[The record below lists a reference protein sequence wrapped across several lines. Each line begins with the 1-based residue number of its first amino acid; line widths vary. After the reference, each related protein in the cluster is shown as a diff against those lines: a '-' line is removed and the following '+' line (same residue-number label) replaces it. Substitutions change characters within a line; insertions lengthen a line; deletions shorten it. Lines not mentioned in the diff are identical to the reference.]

1 MQKFPFISILLIL
14 IIASGRP
21 SSLSGQHLSV
31 TLKED
36 YYREM
41 ASRENIDP
49 ELRIIW
55 YDSLLNLSC
64 PDRIE
69 IQLRKISLLRE
80 AGYLDKAF
88 QLSERLLKENRNMP
102 VNQMLPALFMKYNT
116 LADRRDYIGAM
127 GGYAKIMSM
136 KKPDSLKYW
145 DIKTGFSIFSIYS
158 ALNDNVKAKEWLRKT
173 ETMLSSYP
181 LTAAFREDAEAR
193 VHGSRAAL
201 LIADNQLD
209 SAYKEVKAVRE
220 LARDDVTKVGAL
232 LQTAQIYLAKGQ
244 IPAARQ
250 YLEKALKINIGG
262 NMRRT
267 LIYMMAQCCI
277 REKKFGEALAVLDSY
292 PRNTVKV
299 NSTGN
304 MRAYYIVRG
313 QAYAGDKNL
322 VLAYNSLDSALV
334 AADTIIANMTRH
346 QAINAEKL
354 IETEKELTYEKGK
367 VKDLSVWLTVLLV
380 GLSALGGASLIL
392 LLTNLRLRKRLS
404 EQHSIVNKA
413 RIDSHNSQLVRERIV
428 ENEDNMNRRQ
438 TSLLLRLAHLESA
451 LDGLKKKLVSD
462 DLDKQAR
469 ESMVR
474 QIQEINGKEKMWEL
488 FSMQF
493 EMTNRKFLDLL
504 SERHPA
510 LTKSEKRI
518 CAFMLIN
525 LSTKEIA
532 ELLGRSPRTV
542 DVTKYNIRKKL
553 GITISTEEYLR
564 QVAEEGRGRMCERK
578 SEIHANMVR

>member
-21 SSLSGQHLSV
+21 SSSSGQHLSV

-80 AGYLDKAF
+80 AGYLDKAC

-102 VNQMLPALFMKYNT
+102 ENQMLPALFMKYNT

-334 AADTIIANMTRH
+334 AGDTIIANMTRH
-346 QAINAEKL
+346 QTINAEKL
-354 IETEKELTYEKGK
+354 IETEKELTYEKSK
-367 VKDLSVWLTVLLV
+367 VKNMSVWLTVLLV

-392 LLTNLRLRKRLS
+392 LLTNLKLRKRLS

-413 RIDSHNSQLVRERIV
+413 RIDSHDSQLARERIV

-504 SERHPA
+504 SERHPD

-564 QVAEEGRGRMCERK
+564 QVAEEGAR
-578 SEIHANMVR
+578 ADV

>member
-21 SSLSGQHLSV
+21 SSSSGQHLSV

-80 AGYLDKAF
+80 AGYLDKAC

-102 VNQMLPALFMKYNT
+102 ENQMLPALFMKYNT

-334 AADTIIANMTRH
+334 AGDTIIANMTRH
-346 QAINAEKL
+346 QTINAEKL
-354 IETEKELTYEKGK
+354 IETEKELTYEKSK
-367 VKDLSVWLTVLLV
+367 VKDLSVWLTVILV
-380 GLSALGGASLIL
+380 GLTVIGGALLIL
-392 LLTNLRLRKRLS
+392 LLTNFKLRKRLS
-404 EQHSIVNKA
+404 EQYSIVSKA
-413 RIDSHNSQLVRERIV
+413 RIDSHDSQLARERIV

-564 QVAEEGRGRMCERK
+564 QVAEEGAR
-578 SEIHANMVR
+578 SDV

>member
-21 SSLSGQHLSV
+21 SSSSGQHLSA

-80 AGYLDKAF
+80 AGYLDKAC

-102 VNQMLPALFMKYNT
+102 ENQMLPALFMKYNT

-334 AADTIIANMTRH
+334 AGDTIIANMTQH
-346 QAINAEKL
+346 QTINAEKL
-354 IETEKELTYEKGK
+354 IETEKELTYEKSK

-413 RIDSHNSQLVRERIV
+413 RIDSHDSQLARERIV

-438 TSLLLRLAHLESA
+438 TTLLLRLAHLESA

-564 QVAEEGRGRMCERK
+564 QVAEEGRGRVCDRK
-578 SEIHANMVR
+578 SEINANMVQ

>member
-1 MQKFPFISILLIL
+1 MLKFRFISILLGL
-14 IIASGRP
+14 LCSVGVP
-21 SSLSGQHLSV
+21 LFSSGQPLST

-36 YYREM
+36 YYRDM

-64 PDRIE
+64 PDEIE
-69 IQLRKISLLRE
+69 IQLKKTALLRE
-80 AGYLDKAF
+80 AGYLDKAY
-88 QLSERLLKENRNMP
+88 QLSDRLLKDYRNMP
-102 VNQMLPALFMKYNT
+102 ENQLLPALFMKYNT

-127 GGYAKIMSM
+127 SGYEKIMNM
-136 KKPDSLKYW
+136 QKPDSLKYW
-145 DIKTGFSIFSIYS
+145 EIKTGFAIYSIYS

-173 ETMLSSYP
+173 EAMLSSYP

-201 LIADNQLD
+201 LIADNLLD

-220 LARDDVTKVGAL
+220 LARDDMTRVGAL
-232 LQTAQIYLAKGQ
+232 PQTAQIYLAKGQ

-250 YLEKALKINIGG
+250 YLEKALKIDIGG

-267 LIYMMAQCCI
+267 AVYMMAQCCI

-299 NSTGN
+299 NSAGN

-334 AADTIIANMTRH
+334 VGDTIIANMTRH
-346 QAINAEKL
+346 QTRNAEKL
-354 IETEKELTYEKGK
+354 IEIEKTLTHEKNK
-367 VKDLSVWLTVLLV
+367 VKNLSVWLTVILV
-380 GLSALGGASLIL
+380 GLTVIGGALLIL
-392 LLTNLRLRKRLS
+392 LLTNFKLRKRLS
-404 EQHSIVNKA
+404 EQYSIVSKA
-413 RIDSHNSQLVRERIV
+413 RIDSHDSQLARERIV

>member
-80 AGYLDKAF
+80 AGYLDKAC

-102 VNQMLPALFMKYNT
+102 ENQMLPALFMKYNT

-334 AADTIIANMTRH
+334 VGDTIIANMTRH
-346 QAINAEKL
+346 QTINAEKL
-354 IETEKELTYEKGK
+354 IETEKELTYEKSK
-367 VKDLSVWLTVLLV
+367 VKNMSVWLTVLLV

-392 LLTNLRLRKRLS
+392 LLTNLKLRKRLS

-413 RIDSHNSQLVRERIV
+413 RIDSHDSQLARERIV

-493 EMTNRKFLDLL
+493 EMTNRKFPDLL

-564 QVAEEGRGRMCERK
+564 QVAEEGAR
-578 SEIHANMVR
+578 SDV

>member
-80 AGYLDKAF
+80 AGYLDKAC

-102 VNQMLPALFMKYNT
+102 ENQMLPALFMKYNT

-244 IPAARQ
+244 MPAARQ

-334 AADTIIANMTRH
+334 AGDTIIANMTRH
-346 QAINAEKL
+346 QTINAEKL
-354 IETEKELTYEKGK
+354 IETEKELTYEKSK

-404 EQHSIVNKA
+404 EQHSIVSKA
-413 RIDSHNSQLVRERIV
+413 RIDSHNSQLARERIV

-438 TSLLLRLAHLESA
+438 TTLLLRLAHLESA

-504 SERHPA
+504 NERHPA

-564 QVAEEGRGRMCERK
+564 QVAEEGAR
-578 SEIHANMVR
+578 SDV

>member
-1 MQKFPFISILLIL
+1 MLKFRFISILLGL
-14 IIASGRP
+14 LCSVGVP
-21 SSLSGQHLSV
+21 LFSSGQPLST

-36 YYREM
+36 YYRDM
-41 ASRENIDP
+41 ASRENMDP

-80 AGYLDKAF
+80 AGYLDKAC

-102 VNQMLPALFMKYNT
+102 ENQMLPALFMKYNT

-334 AADTIIANMTRH
+334 AGDTIIANMTRH
-346 QAINAEKL
+346 QTINAEKL
-354 IETEKELTYEKGK
+354 IETEKELTYEKSK

-413 RIDSHNSQLVRERIV
+413 RIDSHDSQLARERIV

-438 TSLLLRLAHLESA
+438 TTLLLRLAHLESA

-564 QVAEEGRGRMCERK
+564 QVAEEGARSG
-578 SEIHANMVR
+578 V

>member
-21 SSLSGQHLSV
+21 SSSSGQHLSV

-80 AGYLDKAF
+80 AGYLDKAC

-102 VNQMLPALFMKYNT
+102 ENQMLPALFMKYNT

-334 AADTIIANMTRH
+334 AGDTIIANMTRH
-346 QAINAEKL
+346 QTINAEKL
-354 IETEKELTYEKGK
+354 IETEKELTYEKSK

-380 GLSALGGASLIL
+380 GLSALGGVSLIL
-392 LLTNLRLRKRLS
+392 LLTNLKLRKRLS

-564 QVAEEGRGRMCERK
+564 QVAEEGAR
-578 SEIHANMVR
+578 SDV

>member
-80 AGYLDKAF
+80 AGYLDKAC

-102 VNQMLPALFMKYNT
+102 ENQMLPALFMKYNT

-334 AADTIIANMTRH
+334 AADAIIANMTRH

>member
-1 MQKFPFISILLIL
+1 MLKFRFISILLGL
-14 IIASGRP
+14 LCSVGVP
-21 SSLSGQHLSV
+21 LFSSGQPLST

-36 YYREM
+36 YYRDM
-41 ASRENIDP
+41 ASRENMDP

-80 AGYLDKAF
+80 AGYLDKAC

-102 VNQMLPALFMKYNT
+102 ENQMLPALFMKYNT

-232 LQTAQIYLAKGQ
+232 LQAAQIYLAKGQ

-334 AADTIIANMTRH
+334 AGDTIIANMTRH
-346 QAINAEKL
+346 QTINAEKL
-354 IETEKELTYEKGK
+354 IETEKELTYEKSK

-404 EQHSIVNKA
+404 EQHSIVSKA
-413 RIDSHNSQLVRERIV
+413 RIDSHNSQLARERIV

-438 TSLLLRLAHLESA
+438 TTLLLRLAHLESA

-564 QVAEEGRGRMCERK
+564 QVAEEGAR
-578 SEIHANMVR
+578 SDV

>member
-80 AGYLDKAF
+80 AGYLDKAC

-102 VNQMLPALFMKYNT
+102 ENQMLPALFMKYNT

-334 AADTIIANMTRH
+334 AGDTIIANMTRH
-346 QAINAEKL
+346 QTINAEKL
-354 IETEKELTYEKGK
+354 IETEKELTYEKSK

-413 RIDSHNSQLVRERIV
+413 RIDSHDSQLARERIV

-438 TSLLLRLAHLESA
+438 TTLLLRLAHLESA

-564 QVAEEGRGRMCERK
+564 QVAEEGAR
-578 SEIHANMVR
+578 SDV

>member
-21 SSLSGQHLSV
+21 SSSSGQHLSV

-145 DIKTGFSIFSIYS
+145 DIKTGFSIFGIYS

-334 AADTIIANMTRH
+334 AGDTIIANMTRH
-346 QAINAEKL
+346 QTINAEKL
-354 IETEKELTYEKGK
+354 IETEKELTYEKSK
-367 VKDLSVWLTVLLV
+367 VKNMSVWLTVLLV

-392 LLTNLRLRKRLS
+392 LLTNLKLRKRLS
-404 EQHSIVNKA
+404 EQHSIVSKA
-413 RIDSHNSQLVRERIV
+413 RIDSHDSQLARERIV

-438 TSLLLRLAHLESA
+438 TTLLLRLAHLESA

-564 QVAEEGRGRMCERK
+564 QVAEEGARSG
-578 SEIHANMVR
+578 V

>member
-1 MQKFPFISILLIL
+1 MLKFRFISILLGL
-14 IIASGRP
+14 LCSVGVP
-21 SSLSGQHLSV
+21 LFSSGQPLST

-36 YYREM
+36 YYRDM
-41 ASRENIDP
+41 ASRENMDP

-80 AGYLDKAF
+80 AGYLDKAC

-102 VNQMLPALFMKYNT
+102 ENQMLPALFMKYNT

-334 AADTIIANMTRH
+334 AGDTIIANMTRH
-346 QAINAEKL
+346 QTINAEKL
-354 IETEKELTYEKGK
+354 IETEKELTYEKSK

-404 EQHSIVNKA
+404 EQHSIVSKA
-413 RIDSHNSQLVRERIV
+413 RIDSHNSQLARERIV

-438 TSLLLRLAHLESA
+438 TTLLLRLAHLESA

-462 DLDKQAR
+462 DLDQQAR

-564 QVAEEGRGRMCERK
+564 QVAEEGAR
-578 SEIHANMVR
+578 SDV

>member
-145 DIKTGFSIFSIYS
+145 DIKTGFSIFGIYS

-334 AADTIIANMTRH
+334 AGDTIIANMTRH
-346 QAINAEKL
+346 QTINAEKL
-354 IETEKELTYEKGK
+354 IETEKELTYEKSK
-367 VKDLSVWLTVLLV
+367 VKNMSVWLTVLLV

-392 LLTNLRLRKRLS
+392 LLTNLKLRKRLS
-404 EQHSIVNKA
+404 EQHSIVSKA
-413 RIDSHNSQLVRERIV
+413 RIDSHDSQLARERIV

-438 TSLLLRLAHLESA
+438 TTLLLRLAHLESA

-564 QVAEEGRGRMCERK
+564 QVAEEGARSG
-578 SEIHANMVR
+578 V

>member
-1 MQKFPFISILLIL
+1 MLKFRFISILLGL
-14 IIASGRP
+14 LCSVGVP
-21 SSLSGQHLSV
+21 LFSSGQPLST

-36 YYREM
+36 YYRDM
-41 ASRENIDP
+41 ASRENMDP

-80 AGYLDKAF
+80 AGYLDKAC

-102 VNQMLPALFMKYNT
+102 ENQMLPALFMKYNT

-564 QVAEEGRGRMCERK
+564 QVAEEGARSG
-578 SEIHANMVR
+578 V

>member
-21 SSLSGQHLSV
+21 SSSSGQHLSV

-80 AGYLDKAF
+80 AGYLDKAC

-102 VNQMLPALFMKYNT
+102 ENQMLPALFMKYNT

-201 LIADNQLD
+201 LIADNLLD
-209 SAYKEVKAVRE
+209 SAYKEVRAVRE

-304 MRAYYIVRG
+304 MRAYYMVRG

-334 AADTIIANMTRH
+334 VGDTIIANMTRH

-564 QVAEEGRGRMCERK
+564 QVAEEGARSG
-578 SEIHANMVR
+578 V

>member
-1 MQKFPFISILLIL
+1 MLKFRFISILLGL
-14 IIASGRP
+14 LCSVGVP
-21 SSLSGQHLSV
+21 LFSSGQPLST

-36 YYREM
+36 YYRDM
-41 ASRENIDP
+41 ASRENMDP

-80 AGYLDKAF
+80 AGYLDKAC

-102 VNQMLPALFMKYNT
+102 ENQMLPALFMKYNT

-334 AADTIIANMTRH
+334 AGDTIIANMTRH
-346 QAINAEKL
+346 QTINAEKL
-354 IETEKELTYEKGK
+354 IETEKELTYEKSK

-404 EQHSIVNKA
+404 EQHSIVSKA
-413 RIDSHNSQLVRERIV
+413 RIDSHNSQLARERIV

-438 TSLLLRLAHLESA
+438 TTLLLRLAHLESA

-564 QVAEEGRGRMCERK
+564 QVAEEGAR
-578 SEIHANMVR
+578 SDV

>member
-21 SSLSGQHLSV
+21 SSSSGQHLSV

-80 AGYLDKAF
+80 AGYLDKAC

-102 VNQMLPALFMKYNT
+102 ENQMLPALFMKYNT

-413 RIDSHNSQLVRERIV
+413 RIDSHNSQIVRERIV

-564 QVAEEGRGRMCERK
+564 QVAEEGARSG
-578 SEIHANMVR
+578 V

>member
-21 SSLSGQHLSV
+21 SSSSGQHLSA

-80 AGYLDKAF
+80 AGYLDKAC

-102 VNQMLPALFMKYNT
+102 ENQMLPALFMKYNT

-354 IETEKELTYEKGK
+354 IETEKELTYEKSK
-367 VKDLSVWLTVLLV
+367 VKNLSVWLTVLLV

-564 QVAEEGRGRMCERK
+564 QVAEEGAR
-578 SEIHANMVR
+578 ADV

>member
-21 SSLSGQHLSV
+21 SSSSGHHLSA

-80 AGYLDKAF
+80 AGYLDKAC

-102 VNQMLPALFMKYNT
+102 ENQMLPALFMKYNT

-334 AADTIIANMTRH
+334 AGDTIIANMTRH
-346 QAINAEKL
+346 QTINAEKL
-354 IETEKELTYEKGK
+354 IETENELTYEKGK
-367 VKDLSVWLTVLLV
+367 VKDLSGWLTVLLV

-413 RIDSHNSQLVRERIV
+413 RIDSHDSQLVRERIV

-564 QVAEEGRGRMCERK
+564 QVAEEGAR
-578 SEIHANMVR
+578 SDV

>member
-21 SSLSGQHLSV
+21 SSSSGQHLSV

-80 AGYLDKAF
+80 AGYLDKAC

-102 VNQMLPALFMKYNT
+102 ENQMLPALFMKYNT

-267 LIYMMAQCCI
+267 LIYIDGPMLHK
-277 REKKFGEALAVLDSY
+277 REKIRRGA
-292 PRNTVKV
+292 R
-299 NSTGN
+299 
-304 MRAYYIVRG
+304 RARFISPQYR
-313 QAYAGDKNL
+313 Q
-322 VLAYNSLDSALV
+322 SEFPP
-334 AADTIIANMTRH
+334 
-346 QAINAEKL
+346 AI
-354 IETEKELTYEKGK
+354 
-367 VKDLSVWLTVLLV
+367 
-380 GLSALGGASLIL
+380 
-392 LLTNLRLRKRLS
+392 
-404 EQHSIVNKA
+404 
-413 RIDSHNSQLVRERIV
+413 
-428 ENEDNMNRRQ
+428 
-438 TSLLLRLAHLESA
+438 
-451 LDGLKKKLVSD
+451 
-462 DLDKQAR
+462 
-469 ESMVR
+469 
-474 QIQEINGKEKMWEL
+474 
-488 FSMQF
+488 
-493 EMTNRKFLDLL
+493 
-504 SERHPA
+504 
-510 LTKSEKRI
+510 
-518 CAFMLIN
+518 
-525 LSTKEIA
+525 
-532 ELLGRSPRTV
+532 
-542 DVTKYNIRKKL
+542 
-553 GITISTEEYLR
+553 
-564 QVAEEGRGRMCERK
+564 
-578 SEIHANMVR
+578 

>member
-14 IIASGRP
+14 IIASGRQ

-145 DIKTGFSIFSIYS
+145 DIKTGFSIFGIYS

-334 AADTIIANMTRH
+334 AGDTIIANMTRH
-346 QAINAEKL
+346 QTINAEKL
-354 IETEKELTYEKGK
+354 IETEKELTYEKSK
-367 VKDLSVWLTVLLV
+367 VKNMSVWLTVLLV

-413 RIDSHNSQLVRERIV
+413 RIDSHDSQLARERIV

-504 SERHPA
+504 SKRHPA

-564 QVAEEGRGRMCERK
+564 QVAEEGAR
-578 SEIHANMVR
+578 ADV

>member
-1 MQKFPFISILLIL
+1 MSGARFIFILFCAIYMITAPLY
-14 IIASGRP
+14 SWGQP
-21 SSLSGQHLSV
+21 LST

-41 ASRENIDP
+41 AARDNVDP

-55 YDSLLNLSC
+55 YDSLLNLKC
-64 PDRIE
+64 PDRID
-69 IQLRKISLLRE
+69 IQLKKSGLLYE
-80 AGYLDKAF
+80 AGYIDKADR
-88 QLSERLLKENRNMP
+88 LLERLMRENRH
-102 VNQMLPALFMKYNT
+102 LPENFRLPILFMRANI
-116 LADRRDYIGAM
+116 LLDRRDYTGAM
-127 GGYAKIMSM
+127 REFEKILDMS
-136 KKPDSLKYW
+136 KHDSLKYW
-145 DIKTGFSIFSIYS
+145 DIKTGFAMHSIYDR
-158 ALNDNVKAKEWLRKT
+158 LNDTAKAKEWLRRT
-173 ETMLSSYP
+173 ERMISEYP
-181 LTAAFREDAEAR
+181 LTSAFREDAEAR
-193 VHGSRAAL
+193 MHGSRAIL
-201 LIADNQLD
+201 LIADNLLD

-220 LARDDVTKVGAL
+220 LARDDKTRAGAL
-232 LQTAQIYLAKGQ
+232 LQLAQIYMAKGQ
-244 IPAARQ
+244 LEAASR
-250 YLEKALKINIGG
+250 YVEEAMAINAGG
-262 NMRRT
+262 NMGRT
-267 LIYMMAQCCI
+267 VVYMMALCRI
-277 REKKFGEALAVLDSY
+277 RENRYGDALAVLDSY
-292 PRNTVKV
+292 PRETVKV
-299 NSTGN
+299 NSPGN
-304 MRAYYIVRG
+304 LRAYYILRG

-334 AADTIIANMTRH
+334 AGDTIIANMARH
-346 QAINAEKL
+346 QTRNAEKL
-354 IETEKELTYEKGK
+354 IETEKMLKHEKSK
-367 VKDLSVWLTVLLV
+367 VRNLSVWLTVLLI
-380 GLSALGGASLIL
+380 GLSVLGSVSLIL
-392 LLTNLRLRKRLS
+392 LLTNLKLRKRLS

-413 RIDSHNSQLVRERIV
+413 RIDSHNSQLARERIV

-564 QVAEEGRGRMCERK
+564 QVAEEGAR
-578 SEIHANMVR
+578 ADV

>member
-21 SSLSGQHLSV
+21 SSSSGQHLSV

-102 VNQMLPALFMKYNT
+102 ENQMLPALFMKYNT

-145 DIKTGFSIFSIYS
+145 DIKTGFSIFGIYS
-158 ALNDNVKAKEWLRKT
+158 AFNDNVKAKEWLRKT
-173 ETMLSSYP
+173 EAMLSSYP

-334 AADTIIANMTRH
+334 AGDTIIANMTRH
-346 QAINAEKL
+346 QTINAEKL

-380 GLSALGGASLIL
+380 GLSALVGASLIL

>member
-21 SSLSGQHLSV
+21 SSSSGQHLSV

-102 VNQMLPALFMKYNT
+102 ENQMLPALFMKYNT

-145 DIKTGFSIFSIYS
+145 DIKTGFSIFGIYS

-334 AADTIIANMTRH
+334 AGDTIIANMTRH
-346 QAINAEKL
+346 QTINAEKL
-354 IETEKELTYEKGK
+354 IETEKELTYEKSK
-367 VKDLSVWLTVLLV
+367 VKNMSVWLTVLLV

-392 LLTNLRLRKRLS
+392 LLTNLKLRKRLS

-438 TSLLLRLAHLESA
+438 TTLLLRLAHLESA

-564 QVAEEGRGRMCERK
+564 QVAEEGAR
-578 SEIHANMVR
+578 SDV

>member
-21 SSLSGQHLSV
+21 SSSSGQHLSA

-80 AGYLDKAF
+80 AGYLDKAC

-102 VNQMLPALFMKYNT
+102 ENQMLPALFMKYNT

-334 AADTIIANMTRH
+334 AGDTIIANMTRH
-346 QAINAEKL
+346 QTINAEKL
-354 IETEKELTYEKGK
+354 IETEKELTYEKSK
-367 VKDLSVWLTVLLV
+367 VKNMSVWLTVLLV

-392 LLTNLRLRKRLS
+392 LLTNLKLRKRLS

-413 RIDSHNSQLVRERIV
+413 RIDSHDSQLARERIV

-564 QVAEEGRGRMCERK
+564 QVAEEGAR
-578 SEIHANMVR
+578 ADV

>member
-80 AGYLDKAF
+80 AGYLDKAC

-102 VNQMLPALFMKYNT
+102 ENQMLPALFMKYNT

-158 ALNDNVKAKEWLRKT
+158 ALNDNVKAKEWLQKT

-244 IPAARQ
+244 TPAARQ

-334 AADTIIANMTRH
+334 AGDTIIANMTRH
-346 QAINAEKL
+346 QTINAEKL
-354 IETEKELTYEKGK
+354 IETEKELTYEKSK
-367 VKDLSVWLTVLLV
+367 VKNMSVWLTVLLV

-392 LLTNLRLRKRLS
+392 LLTNLKLRKRLS

-413 RIDSHNSQLVRERIV
+413 RIDSHDSQLARERIV

-564 QVAEEGRGRMCERK
+564 QVAEEGAR
-578 SEIHANMVR
+578 ADV

>member
-21 SSLSGQHLSV
+21 SSSSGQHLSV

-88 QLSERLLKENRNMP
+88 QLSERLLKENRNMS

-145 DIKTGFSIFSIYS
+145 DIKTGFSIFGIYS

-564 QVAEEGRGRMCERK
+564 QVAEEGAR
-578 SEIHANMVR
+578 SDV

>member
-102 VNQMLPALFMKYNT
+102 ENQMLPALFMKYNT

-127 GGYAKIMSM
+127 GGYAKIMSL

-304 MRAYYIVRG
+304 MRAYYIMRG

-334 AADTIIANMTRH
+334 AGDTIIANMTRH
-346 QAINAEKL
+346 QTINAEKL
-354 IETEKELTYEKGK
+354 IETEKELTHEKNK
-367 VKDLSVWLTVLLV
+367 VKNLSVWLTVLLV

-392 LLTNLRLRKRLS
+392 LLTNLKLRKRLR

-451 LDGLKKKLVSD
+451 LDELKKKLVSG

-564 QVAEEGRGRMCERK
+564 QVAEEGAR
-578 SEIHANMVR
+578 ADV

>member
-1 MQKFPFISILLIL
+1 
-14 IIASGRP
+14 
-21 SSLSGQHLSV
+21 
-31 TLKED
+31 
-36 YYREM
+36 
-41 ASRENIDP
+41 
-49 ELRIIW
+49 
-55 YDSLLNLSC
+55 
-64 PDRIE
+64 
-69 IQLRKISLLRE
+69 
-80 AGYLDKAF
+80 
-88 QLSERLLKENRNMP
+88 
-102 VNQMLPALFMKYNT
+102 
-116 LADRRDYIGAM
+116 
-127 GGYAKIMSM
+127 
-136 KKPDSLKYW
+136 
-145 DIKTGFSIFSIYS
+145 
-158 ALNDNVKAKEWLRKT
+158 
-173 ETMLSSYP
+173 
-181 LTAAFREDAEAR
+181 
-193 VHGSRAAL
+193 
-201 LIADNQLD
+201 
-209 SAYKEVKAVRE
+209 
-220 LARDDVTKVGAL
+220 
-232 LQTAQIYLAKGQ
+232 
-244 IPAARQ
+244 
-250 YLEKALKINIGG
+250 
-262 NMRRT
+262 
-267 LIYMMAQCCI
+267 
-277 REKKFGEALAVLDSY
+277 
-292 PRNTVKV
+292 
-299 NSTGN
+299 

-334 AADTIIANMTRH
+334 AGDTIIANMTRH
-346 QAINAEKL
+346 QTINAEKL
-354 IETEKELTYEKGK
+354 IETEKELTYEKSK

-413 RIDSHNSQLVRERIV
+413 RIDSHDSQLARERIV

-438 TSLLLRLAHLESA
+438 TTLLLRLAHLESA

>member
-21 SSLSGQHLSV
+21 SSSSGQHLSV

-80 AGYLDKAF
+80 AGYLDKAC

-102 VNQMLPALFMKYNT
+102 ENQMLPALFMKYNT

-334 AADTIIANMTRH
+334 AGDTIIANMTRH
-346 QAINAEKL
+346 QTINAEKL
-354 IETEKELTYEKGK
+354 IETEKELTYEKSK

-404 EQHSIVNKA
+404 EQHSIVSKA
-413 RIDSHNSQLVRERIV
+413 RIDSHNSQLARERIV

-564 QVAEEGRGRMCERK
+564 QVAEEGRGRMCDRK
-578 SEIHANMVR
+578 SESQANMVQ

>member
-21 SSLSGQHLSV
+21 SSSSGQHLSA

-80 AGYLDKAF
+80 AGYLDKAC

-102 VNQMLPALFMKYNT
+102 ENQMLPALFMKYNT

-334 AADTIIANMTRH
+334 AGDTIIANMTRH
-346 QAINAEKL
+346 QTINAEKL
-354 IETEKELTYEKGK
+354 IETEKELTYENSK

-380 GLSALGGASLIL
+380 GLSALGGSSLIL

-413 RIDSHNSQLVRERIV
+413 RIDSHDSQLVRERIV

-564 QVAEEGRGRMCERK
+564 QVAEEGAR
-578 SEIHANMVR
+578 ADV